1 MGEAS
6 KLLEG
11 RGIVVTG
18 AGRGLG
24 RAYAI
29 DAALAGA
36 AVVVNDVDAG
46 PAEAVAAEIAEAGGR
61 ALASVHDISDPAGA
75 EALVAL
81 CVDSFGRL
89 DGFVNNAGLYHETP
103 IWEEDPARVRR
114 VVEVNVLGAY
124 NCTIFAA
131 RAMAPGSAIV
141 NASSGG
147 LFGFPTTAAY
157 GTSKGGV
164 LGLTYGAALDLDARG
179 IRVNAISPKAL
190 TRLTEDALG
199 RKSDPLGGD
208 EAPLA
213 EIEELPPEGVAPL
226 VTFLLS
232 DLAAGITGQFLRFDG
247 RKLAVVPMAG
257 FDEHPTEVAPSWDP
271 AALAAAFDGPLRE
284 ALQPFGVERRVPPRR
299 EAARGDAATAAADPA
314 AG

>member
-1 MGEAS
+1 VPDAANN
-6 KLLEG
+6 LLAG
-11 RGIVVTG
+11 RAIVITG

-24 RAYAI
+24 RAYAL
-29 DAALAGA
+29 DAARQGAG
-36 AVVVNDVDAG
+36 VVVNDVDAG
-46 PAEAVAAEIAEAGGR
+46 PAEAVAAEIAEGGGR
-61 ALASVHDISDPAGA
+61 AVVSTDDISDPTGA
-75 EALVAL
+75 EALVGT

-89 DGFVNNAGLYHETP
+89 DGLVNNAGLYHETP
-103 IWEEDPARVRR
+103 IWEEDPGRVRR
-114 VVEVNVLGAY
+114 VIEVNVLGAY

-131 RAMAPGSAIV
+131 RAMGGGGSIV
-141 NASSGG
+141 NACSGG
-147 LFGFPTTAAY
+147 LFGFPTTATY

-164 LGLTYGAALDLDARG
+164 LGLTYGAALDLDGRG

-213 EIEELPPEGVAPL
+213 GIEELLPEGVAPL

-247 RKLAVVPMAG
+247 RKLAVVPMAR
-257 FDEHPTEVAPSWDP
+257 FDEHPTEIAPSWDP
-271 AALAAAFDGPLRE
+271 AALSAAFDGPLRE

-299 EAARGDAATAAADPA
+299 EGAVDAA

>member
-1 MGEAS
+1 MGTETG
-6 KLLEG
+6 KLLDG
-11 RGIVVTG
+11 RGVVVTG

-24 RAYAI
+24 RAYAL
-29 DAALAGA
+29 DLARAGA
-36 AVVVNDVDAG
+36 AVVVNDIDPR
-46 PAEAVAAEIAEAGGR
+46 PAESVAAEIAALGGR
-61 ALASVHDISDPAGA
+61 VLVSTHDIADPDAA
-75 EALVAL
+75 AALVAA

-89 DGFVNNAGLYHETP
+89 DGLVNNAGLYHETP
-103 IWEEDPARVRR
+103 IWAEDPARVRR
-114 VVEVNVLGAY
+114 VIEVNVLGPY
-124 NCTIFAA
+124 NCTIHAA
-131 RAMAPGSAIV
+131 GAMTAGGAIV

-147 LFGFPTTAAY
+147 LFGFPTTTTY

-164 LGLTYGAALDLDARG
+164 LGLTYGAALDLDERG

-213 EIEELPPEGVAPL
+213 EIEELLPEGVAPL

-247 RKLAVVPMAG
+247 RKLAVVPMAA
-257 FDEHPTEVAPSWDP
+257 FEDHPTAIAPSWDP
-271 AALAAAFDGPLRE
+271 PALAAAFDGPLRE

-299 EAARGDAATAAADPA
+299 EAPLGDAAA

>member
-1 MGEAS
+1 MPEDA
-6 KLLEG
+6 KLLHG
-11 RGIVVTG
+11 RAVVVTG

-29 DAALAGA
+29 DAAQAGA
-36 AVVVNDVDAG
+36 AVVVNDIDAG
-46 PAEAVAAEIAEAGGR
+46 PAEGVAGEIREAGGR
-61 ALASVHDISDPAGA
+61 AEVSAHDISDPKGA
-75 EALVAL
+75 EALVGA

-103 IWEEDPARVRR
+103 IWEEDPGRVRR
-114 VVEVNVLGAY
+114 VIEVNVLGAY

-131 RAMAPGSAIV
+131 RAMRDGGSIV

-147 LFGFPTTAAY
+147 LFGFPTTATY

-213 EIEELPPEGVAPL
+213 EIEELLPEGVAPL

-232 DLAAGITGQFLRFDG
+232 DLAAGIIGQFLRFDG
-247 RKLAVVPMAG
+247 RKLAVVPMAA

-271 AALAAAFDGPLRE
+271 AALSAAFDGPLRE

-299 EAARGDAATAAADPA
+299 QAAAVDAPA
-314 AG
+314 G

>member
-1 MGEAS
+1 M
-6 KLLEG
+6 LLDG
-11 RGIVVTG
+11 RAVVVTG

-24 RAYAI
+24 RAYAL
-29 DAALAGA
+29 DAARAGA
-36 AVVVNDVDAG
+36 AVVVNDIDAG
-46 PAEAVAAEIAEAGGR
+46 PAEAVAAEIGEAGGR
-61 ALASVHDISDPAGA
+61 AVVSTHDIADPSGA
-75 EALVAL
+75 EALVGA
-81 CVDSFGRL
+81 CADGFGRL

-103 IWEEDPARVRR
+103 IWEEDPGRVRR

-124 NCTIFAA
+124 YCTIFAA
-131 RAMAPGSAIV
+131 RAMDGGSIV
-141 NASSGG
+141 NACSGG
-147 LFGFPTTAAY
+147 LFGFPTTATY

-213 EIEELPPEGVAPL
+213 EIEELLPEGVAPL
-226 VTFLLS
+226 VIFLLS
-232 DLAAGITGQFLRFDG
+232 DLAAGITGQFFRFDG

-271 AALAAAFDGPLRE
+271 AAISAAFDGPLRE

-299 EAARGDAATAAADPA
+299 EAPAAEATAR
-314 AG
+314 